1 MRGKIALV
9 TGGSRGIG
17 RAIAMKLASSGADV
31 AILYAGNA
39 VAAQEVLRR
48 IAESGVRAMAIACDV
63 SDQAQVTSAYQQV
76 KETLGAVDILVNN
89 AGITRDRLAMRMR
102 AEDFSRV
109 ISVNLAGAFHLI
121 HAVLPDF
128 VRRRSG
134 RIINI
139 SSVSGLKG
147 NAGQA
152 NYSAAKAGLIG
163 LTKAIARE
171 VASRGITCNAVAPG
185 FVKTD
190 MTAAMNEQA
199 LEAALAEVP
208 MGRIGEAEDIA
219 EAVAFLASDAAAYIT
234 GAVLPVDGGM
244 AM

>member
-17 RAIAMKLASSGADV
+17 RAIAIKLASSGADV

-219 EAVAFLASDAAAYIT
+219 EAVAFLASEAAAYIT

>member
-17 RAIAMKLASSGADV
+17 RAIAIKLASSGADV

-199 LEAALAEVP
+199 LEAALAEVS

>member
-76 KETLGAVDILVNN
+76 KDTLGAVDILVNN

-219 EAVAFLASDAAAYIT
+219 EAVAFLASEAAAYIT

>member
-17 RAIAMKLASSGADV
+17 RAIAIKLASSGADV

>member
-219 EAVAFLASDAAAYIT
+219 EAVAFLASEAAAYIT

>member
-17 RAIAMKLASSGADV
+17 RAIAIKLASSGADV

-39 VAAQEVLRR
+39 VAAQEVLCR